1 MLTKTYP
8 SPEQQWCCPGQGVV
22 IEERA
27 VLTLIVHIKV
37 TSRGQRILRA
47 VSRVTQSHS
56 HGTPVV
62 LGYIEEGPPKT
73 DFKKMN
79 RSNNSREEG
88 EKEVEMSY

>member
-1 MLTKTYP
+1 MVLSWPRRCHRGKG
-8 SPEQQWCCPGQGVV
+8 SPYINSAYKSDLQG
-22 IEERA
+22 
-27 VLTLIVHIKV
+27 
-37 TSRGQRILRA
+37 GQRILRA